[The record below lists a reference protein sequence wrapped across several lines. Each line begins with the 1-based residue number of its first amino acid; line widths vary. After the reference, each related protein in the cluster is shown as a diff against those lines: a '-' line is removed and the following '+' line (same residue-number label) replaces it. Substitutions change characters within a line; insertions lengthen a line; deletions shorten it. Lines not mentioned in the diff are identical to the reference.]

1 MEAPPLKTVALHAT
15 HQQLGAKIVPFA
27 GYAMPVRYS
36 SDLEE
41 HHTVRRGVGIF
52 DVSHMGE
59 FRLRG
64 PRALDLIQR
73 TTSNDASKLA
83 PGKAQY
89 SCLPNANGGIVDDLL
104 VYMLGEED
112 YFLVVNA
119 SNIDKDW
126 NWLQQHNT
134 EGVPM
139 ENLSD
144 QLSLFAVQG
153 PKAAEALR
161 SLTDAD
167 LAAIPYYSFVQGTFA
182 GAPGVI
188 ISATGY
194 TGAGGFELY
203 VPNEHAA
210 AVWDKIMEA
219 GKPFGLKPI
228 GLGARDTLRLE
239 MGYCLYYLA
248 ARSGPGLDYQVY
260 QRLHQQRQPQSPKG
274 RRRAAQARGLRDG
287 WPRRPAPQPLPP
299 CRCPGPGHRR
309 SDQRRA
315 VADPQPGHWPGL
327 RQDGVCR
334 SRHVHFC
341 AGARQ
346 KPARYREQAAAGAR
360 HRGGIGFTKYPH
372 LSLRAQRSGARQSHP
387 NDT

>member
-1 MEAPPLKTVALHAT
+1 MDATPLKTVALHDT

-41 HHTVRRGVGIF
+41 HHAVRRGVGIF

-64 PRALDLIQR
+64 PQALDLIQR
-73 TTSNDASKLA
+73 TTSNDASKLQ

-89 SCLPNANGGIVDDLL
+89 SCLPNAEGGIVDDLL

-119 SNIDKDW
+119 SNIEKDW
-126 NWLQQHNT
+126 NWLTRHNT
-134 EGVPM
+134 HGADL
-139 ENLSD
+139 ENVSD

-153 PKAAEALR
+153 PKAAAALA

-167 LAAIPYYSFVQGTFA
+167 LSAIPYYSFVQGTLA

-203 VPNEHAA
+203 VPNAHAA
-210 AVWDKIMEA
+210 AVWHKIMDA
-219 GKPFGLKPI
+219 GQPFGLKPI

-239 MGYCLYYLA
+239 MGYCLYGNDIDDTTSPLEAGLGWITKFTKDFTNSAALQAQKAVGVSRKLVGFVMDGPGGLPRSHYPLVDAQGAPIGEVTSGGQSPSLGRGVGLGYVKAALA
-248 ARSGPGLDYQVY
+248 APGTQIFVQV
-260 QRLHQQRQPQSPKG
+260 
-274 RRRAAQARGLRDG
+274 RGKNL
-287 WPRRPAPQPLPP
+287 PATVSKLPLV
-299 CRCPGPGHRR
+299 PGTEEG
-309 SDQRRA
+309 
-315 VADPQPGHWPGL
+315 
-327 RQDGVCR
+327 
-334 SRHVHFC
+334 
-341 AGARQ
+341 
-346 KPARYREQAAAGAR
+346 
-360 HRGGIGFTKYPH
+360 
-372 LSLRAQRSGARQSHP
+372 
-387 NDT
+387 

>member
-1 MEAPPLKTVALHAT
+1 MDASPLKTVALHDT

-41 HHTVRRGVGIF
+41 HHAVRRGVGIF

-64 PRALDLIQR
+64 PQALDLIQR
-73 TTSNDASKLA
+73 TTSNDASKLK

-89 SCLPNANGGIVDDLL
+89 SCLPNTEGGIVDDLL
-104 VYMLGEED
+104 VYMLADED

-119 SNIDKDW
+119 SNIEKDW
-126 NWLQQHNT
+126 NWLQQYNT
-134 EGVPM
+134 RGVEM
-139 ENLSD
+139 ENVSD

-153 PKAAEALR
+153 PKAAAALR
-161 SLTDAD
+161 SLTDVD

-210 AVWDKIMEA
+210 DVWAKIMAA
-219 GKPFGLKPI
+219 GQPFGIKPI

-239 MGYCLYYLA
+239 MGYCLYGNDIDDTTSPLEA
-248 ARSGPGLDYQVY
+248 GLGWITKFTKDFTNGASLQAQKETGVARKLVGFVMDGPGGLPRSHYPLVDANGERIGEVTSGG
-260 QRLHQQRQPQSPKG
+260 QSPSLSK
-274 RRRAAQARGLRDG
+274 
-287 WPRRPAPQPLPP
+287 
-299 CRCPGPGHRR
+299 
-309 SDQRRA
+309 
-315 VADPQPGHWPGL
+315 
-327 RQDGVCR
+327 
-334 SRHVHFC
+334 
-341 AGARQ
+341 
-346 KPARYREQAAAGAR
+346 
-360 HRGGIGFTKYPH
+360 GIGLGYVRTELASPGTQIFVQVRGKNLPATVHKLP
-372 LSLRAQRSGARQSHP
+372 LVPGTEGA
-387 NDT
+387 